1 MLQLVNQENKK
12 ILKSYGVFKQIVWR
26 NRREN
31 ASFDHTSLL
40 NIKRTV
46 SNAVYTFLCW
56 WNNKKQKG
64 VPHCLGV
71 HCSTSIVHLAHIC
84 MLYLSSGLQRC
95 PLLVGCSTSIVYTPQ
110 IWVMSSGLRRCP
122 LLAGC
127 STSIV
132 HPSLICNVF
141 RFTKVSPTGWVFNK
155 HFPYTQFFQ
164 RYIIQRSDIM
174 KHKNT

>member
-12 ILKSYGVFKQIVWR
+12 ILKSYGVFKQIAWR

-31 ASFDHTSLL
+31 TSFDHTSLL

-64 VPHCLGV
+64 VPYWLGV

-95 PLLVGCSTSIVYTPQ
+95 SLLVGCSTSIVHPAN
-110 IWVMSSGLRRCP
+110 MS
-122 LLAGC
+122 
-127 STSIV
+127 
-132 HPSLICNVF
+132 NVF
-141 RFTKVSPTGWVFNK
+141 RFTKVSLTGWVFNK
-155 HFPYTQFFQ
+155 HSTPITYL
-164 RYIIQRSDIM
+164 
-174 KHKNT
+174 